1 MRRGVSCA
9 YLLARA
15 TDTVADESSL
25 DVANRLETLE
35 DMRRLINAADAMGDE
50 GTLARLKQEYAPRL
64 THQGEK
70 ELLARFGECLSMM
83 RELPVEQVELVR
95 EVMEYIIDGQAWDI
109 EYFTRHRQVTENDQ
123 LTLYTYRVAG
133 CVGEFWTKMGM
144 LCEGEKFS
152 RTPMEEMLEAGRSY
166 GEGLQLVNILRD
178 RREDAENG
186 RSYIP
191 GDSAYW
197 FDRARKDLEQGIS
210 YARQLRG
217 IRSRFTTILPALL
230 GLDTLNLIQQSD
242 IGKPKISRRD
252 VKRNIWKALR
262 FSLASPG
269 KA

>member
-1 MRRGVSCA
+1 MRRGIACA

-15 TDTVADESSL
+15 TDTVADEASA

-35 DMRRLINAADAMGDE
+35 DMRRLIDAVDVMGDE
-50 GTLARLKQEYAPRL
+50 GTLDRLKQEYAPRL
-64 THQGEK
+64 SHPGEK

-83 RELPVEQVELVR
+83 RELPADQVGLVR
-95 EVMEYIIDGQAWDI
+95 EVMRHIIDGQALDL
-109 EYFTRHRQVTENDQ
+109 EYFTSHGQVTENDQ

-133 CVGEFWTKMGM
+133 CVGEFWTRMGM

-152 RTPMEEMLEAGRSY
+152 QTPMQEMLEAGRSY

-191 GDSAYW
+191 GDTGYW
-197 FDRARKDLEQGIS
+197 FDRARQDLEQGIS

-217 IRSRFTTILPALL
+217 MRSRFATILPALL
-230 GLDTLNLIQQSD
+230 GLDTLNLIEQSNLR
-242 IGKPKISRRD
+242 KPKISRRD
-252 VKRNIWKALR
+252 VKRNIWKALC
-262 FSLASPG
+262 FSLASPDEE
-269 KA
+269 